1 MSDYLVIAIEGD
13 LEKKATSNLFDA
25 IDIIERFK
33 KAGKTVYVA
42 TSGLTEG
49 DDFIKRV
56 RALYR

>member
-1 MSDYLVIAIEGD
+1 MTDYLIIAIEGEI
-13 LEKKATSNLFDA
+13 EKKATSNLFDA
-25 IDIIERFK
+25 IDIIERLK

-42 TSGLTEG
+42 NGGLAPA

>member
-1 MSDYLVIAIEGD
+1 MTDYLVIALEGEI
-13 LEKKATSNLFDA
+13 EKKATRNLFDA

-42 TSGLTEG
+42 QGSLSEG
-49 DDFIKRV
+49 DAFIKRV